1 MSKACHDTARHQL
14 VADDLRSLIETAS
27 TAIFGVDARGRA
39 LGLNW
44 SFEKFI
50 TCWNGPAHNIQPT
63 KQSKH
68 SRTRQY
74 NSIHTHTSHHITP
87 SPYII
92 LYPNP
97 NTQKLDADLTTC
109 CNCKHHKARCV
120 FKTMCLCVCGGG
132 TCEAMCWYAWMGHE
146 QFRTG
151 YVRRP
156 YPAY

>member
-63 KQSKH
+63 KQRKH

-74 NSIHTHTSHHITP
+74 NSIYTHTPTHTHITP
-87 SPYII
+87 HHTMT
-92 LYPNP
+92 LYHPISEFKHTETRRRPNNLLQLQTP
-97 NTQKLDADLTTC
+97 QG
-109 CNCKHHKARCV
+109 
-120 FKTMCLCVCGGG
+120 TMCVQDNVRLCV
-132 TCEAMCWYAWMGHE
+132 WWW
-146 QFRTG
+146 
-151 YVRRP
+151 YVRGNVLVCLDG
-156 YPAY
+156 A